1 MSHIIAPLSELLS
14 QVAIEQS
21 SVGDFAALFKRVQSN
36 NKLDRELTSKL
47 TLLHSSY
54 DEVIHEASELEPVSD
69 VTDQP
74 PPSPAVSTS
83 RVVHTQE
90 RCETTCLF
98 FICFF

>member
-54 DEVIHEASELEPVSD
+54 DEVIHEASEPEPVSG

-74 PPSPAVSTS
+74 PPSPAVSMS
-83 RVVHTQE
+83 LVVHANSAVKHPVYF
-90 RCETTCLF
+90 LLVF
-98 FICFF
+98 F